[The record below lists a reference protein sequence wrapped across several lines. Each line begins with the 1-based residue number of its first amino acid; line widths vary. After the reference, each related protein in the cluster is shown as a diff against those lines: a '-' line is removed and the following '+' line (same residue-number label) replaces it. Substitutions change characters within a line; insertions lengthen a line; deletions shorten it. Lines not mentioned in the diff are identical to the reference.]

1 MRRLSITDKLRHT
14 AWLAW
19 LMVKSVALHAWMTLL
34 ALVMIWKV

>member
-1 MRRLSITDKLRHT
+1 MSIATKLRHT

-34 ALVMIWKV
+34 ALVMIWRV